1 MQNSTLAVI
10 GWWLRPLLILPS
22 SCGTSEIL
30 KTKAVISLNCLMKN
44 QSILVRHYMS
54 SKVSLLT
61 IQYKFIEI
69 NVLFFFVS
77 AYFNP
82 TDSTKLLTTDQ
93 RNQIRVY
100 CSYDWSKP
108 YQIII
113 HPHRQFQH
121 LTPIKV
127 RVPFSPKLQVLLALR
142 LSCSMLSRLQGSQR
156 SVIEFSF
163 VHFFF

>member
-1 MQNSTLAVI
+1 MQNSTLVVI
-10 GWWLRPLLILPS
+10 GWWLHPLSMLQS

-30 KTKAVISLNCLMKN
+30 KTKAVILLNCLMKS
-44 QSILVRHYMS
+44 QSILVRVYIWL
-54 SKVSLLT
+54 VRRGGEEVISLSTEQCKL
-61 IQYKFIEI
+61 IEM
-69 NVLFFFVS
+69 NVLFLS

-108 YQIII
+108 YQTIV
-113 HPHRQFQH
+113 HPHRHFQH

-127 RVPFSPKLQVLLALR
+127 RVPLFLTASFTCLAFSP
-142 LSCSMLSRLQGSQR
+142 MLFMS
-156 SVIEFSF
+156 
-163 VHFFF
+163 